1 MDFNTHL
8 KEINFREYKE
18 MLDTLNQPQGS
29 GSGVRPVSSK
39 EQKQKVTEQY
49 QAQVSE
55 FNYSDYYIDRM
66 RVRGV

>member
-8 KEINFREYKE
+8 KEINFKEYKE
-18 MLDTLNQPQGS
+18 MLETLNQPQGS
-29 GSGVRPVSSK
+29 HSGVRPISSK
-39 EQKQKVTEQY
+39 EQKQKIVEQY

-66 RVRGV
+66 RVRQ